1 VKVVNYKSTPH
12 IFQLCEII
20 ETSGEGRLNREAE
33 LLWLERCK
41 IIDLK
46 NVERKMCNAGNRN
59 ELNFNCIGWL
69 NNAVIKADLIINN
82 KITPAFHRSSTDERY
97 K

>member
-1 VKVVNYKSTPH
+1 
-12 IFQLCEII
+12 
-20 ETSGEGRLNREAE
+20 
-33 LLWLERCK
+33 
-41 IIDLK
+41 
-46 NVERKMCNAGNRN
+46 MCNAGNRN